1 MKLACIGMLTTP
13 LIVLLGAAVTCL
25 YPTALDSLNNPS
37 AHGLSEYLY
46 AWASAA
52 NNNGSAFAGLN
63 ANTPFFNIGLGLAMW
78 FGRFVII
85 ASIMAL
91 SGSLVTQKIIPP
103 SSGTLPTSGI
113 LFMFLLVG
121 TVILVGA
128 LTYIPSLALGPVAEH
143 LTIWAK

>member
-25 YPTALDSLNNPS
+25 YPTALDSLNNTS